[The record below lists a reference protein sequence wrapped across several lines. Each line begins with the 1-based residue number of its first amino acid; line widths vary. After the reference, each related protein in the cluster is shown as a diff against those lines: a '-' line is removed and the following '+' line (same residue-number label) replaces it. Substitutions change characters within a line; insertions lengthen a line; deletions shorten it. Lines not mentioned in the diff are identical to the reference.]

1 MSRLEVDVKSIQ
13 KLIWSRALK
22 ARKTLTQFEEQAEKF
37 MKQVVQQGLKSR
49 NEGRRQV
56 EKLVRDVK
64 NLKKSSLYNT
74 ACQAKDEL
82 EKRVANVQER
92 VFKLLNVPTKEE
104 LEKLNRKVDSLS
116 RQFNKKERVSK

>member
-1 MSRLEVDVKSIQ
+1 MKRKHERSPKMSRLEVDVKSIQ

-56 EKLVRDVK
+56 EKLIRDVK

-104 LEKLNRKVDSLS
+104 LEKLN
-116 RQFNKKERVSK
+116 